1 MARMRDRM
9 QSPASHIA
17 PGIIEQAAKWH
28 AQVHSGEATEAERA
42 AFEQW
47 RQVDATHAE
56 AYARMEKL
64 WSSFD
69 EARDA
74 PGKAALNA
82 VLKPR
87 RGKRMKTATRIL
99 SLLVVTGAAGLASQ
113 TQPARV
119 MRADYHTG
127 IGEQRV
133 IQLAD
138 SSRVTLDTHSAVNV
152 DFSQG
157 QRRIELLQG
166 KILVEVAKDKQ
177 RPFIVETAEG
187 TARALGTQYAVRRQK
202 KVTQVT
208 VIESSV
214 EACGLQSECVT
225 LQPGESARLQRGL
238 ELTKAQADVQA
249 ETAWTRFKLV
259 ADDMPLPLLLKELQ
273 RYHRGH
279 LYFNDEAVGNVHVS
293 GVFALDDTTHTL
305 KVLADTTP
313 VVMTQYT
320 PWLTVIKPA
329 K

>member
-1 MARMRDRM
+1 M
-9 QSPASHIA
+9 QDSASHL
-17 PGIIEQAAKWH
+17 PSSIIEQAANWH
-28 AQVHSGEATEAERA
+28 AHIHSGDANEAEHKE
-42 AFEQW
+42 FEQW
-47 RQVDATHAE
+47 RQADASHAA

-64 WSSFD
+64 WSGFD
-69 EARDA
+69 EVQDG
-74 PGKAALNA
+74 PGKTVLEA
-82 VLKPR
+82 VLRPAR
-87 RGKRMKTATRIL
+87 RKRMKTAIRIL
-99 SLLVVTGAAGLASQ
+99 SLLVVILAAGLASQ

-119 MRADYHTG
+119 MRADYNTG

-133 IQLAD
+133 IRLAD

-152 DFSQG
+152 DFSHG

-187 TARALGTQYAVRRQK
+187 AARALGTQYAVRRQK

-238 ELTKAQADVQA
+238 ALTKAQVDIQA

-279 LYFNDEAVGNVHVS
+279 LYFNDEAIGNVHVS
-293 GVFALDDTTHTL
+293 GVFALDDTAHTL

-313 VVMTQYT
+313 VVMMQYT
-320 PWLTVIKPA
+320 PWLTVVKPA